1 MNEKLFYSRSD
12 WRAAAPTQLMAQQ
25 ASPVEVFIHHTD
37 SGDAGIVDTLAEQK
51 DRVRGIQNYHQHG
64 KGWSDIA
71 YHAIIFQPQGSL
83 RLARVFFGRSP
94 DQVPAAQLNHNTGT
108 LAIAVYGNFQ
118 EDTVHRNTRYAIEQT
133 IKRLAPK
140 ARTLGGHRDVVST
153 SCPGGHLYQS
163 LDLIA
168 AAANLERYRR

>member
-1 MNEKLFYSRSD
+1 MGFKMFYGRSE
-12 WRAAAPTQLMAQQ
+12 WRASIPTQLMAQQ
-25 ASPVEVFIHHTD
+25 QQPREVFIHHTD
-37 SGDAGIVDTLAEQK
+37 SGDAGIVDTLAEQM

-71 YHAIIFQPQGSL
+71 YHAIVFQPQGNL
-83 RLARVFFGRSP
+83 RLSRVFFGRPP

-118 EDTVHRNTRYAIEQT
+118 EDTLHRNTRYAIEQT
-133 IKRLAPK
+133 IRRLAPK

-153 SCPGGHLYQS
+153 SCPGIHLYKA
-163 LDLIA
+163 LDQIA
-168 AAANLERYRR
+168 AASGLDRYHG